1 MQIRFCGVKQV
12 PGPLVAQLTP
22 RDYRFDDYTTAK
34 VKKSQNAEAGVNYA
48 VKASVGLGQTIER
61 DKRLRPSIVGKATG
75 PKAGGHDTIVYQ
87 LQGNRAAMSE
97 MPPWMEFAFVV
108 LTHGRRKRFRAV
120 FQFEVQLKSRWV
132 SNIDDQHVWEYKGQH
147 GKQLDW
153 LKTLEGKNAEGE
165 NAEGLL
171 LDTLVRNK

>member
-1 MQIRFCGVKQV
+1 MQIHFCGVKQV

-34 VKKSQNAEAGVNYA
+34 VKKSQNAEAGVSYA
-48 VKASVGLGQTIER
+48 VKASVGLSQTIER
-61 DKRLRPSIVGKATG
+61 EERLRPSIVGKATG
-75 PKAGGHDTIVYQ
+75 PKGGGHDTIVYE
-87 LQGNRAAMSE
+87 LKGNHVALSE
-97 MPPWMEFAFVV
+97 MPPCMEFAFVV
-108 LTHGRRKRFRAV
+108 LTHGRRKRFKAV
-120 FQFEVQLKSRWV
+120 FQVEVQLKSRWI
-132 SNIDDQHVWEYKGQH
+132 SNIDEKHVWKYKGQH

-153 LKTLEGKNAEGE
+153 LETLEGKNAEGK